1 MPTLVDKAE
10 PHPEEGLRR
19 QLSAGQMAM
28 VAVGGSI
35 GTGLLL
41 GSGAAVEIAGPAVI
55 FSYVIGAAVG
65 FVITMA
71 LGEMASAHPAA
82 GSFGLYAEL
91 YLNRWAG
98 FVARYGYWFSV
109 MIAVGAELVAAA
121 TYARFWWPRVPGV
134 AWVAMFAAVLLFVN
148 LRRVGDYGRFEYWFA
163 MVKVVT
169 IMVFVIVAAALLA
182 GGRVM
187 PQYTAQG
194 GFMPRGPL
202 SPLMAVSFALFSFLG
217 VEMVAI
223 SSGEARSAE
232 EIPRATRITFAL
244 LALVYL
250 GATATLVGVM
260 PWNRA
265 GVTESPFVTVF
276 QVAGIPA
283 ASAIMNFVVLT
294 AALSGANANLY
305 VAGRM
310 LFSLA
315 RGGYAPQRLARLTGH
330 GSPRAALLVSTA
342 GIALAIVMEHWA
354 PESAFLYILGASLFG
369 GMLAWAVALAA
380 HVAFRRKR
388 SAAEVAALP
397 MRAPGG
403 ATLSW
408 AALGVVIATVI
419 STWWVP
425 QSRITIVSGGPYLVI
440 LTIAYWLARHFRRG
454 ADKGR

>member
-1 MPTLVDKAE
+1 
-10 PHPEEGLRR
+10 
-19 QLSAGQMAM
+19 MAM

-41 GSGAAVEIAGPAVI
+41 GSGASVQIAGPAVVL
-55 FSYVIGAAVG
+55 SYLIGAAVA
-65 FVITMA
+65 FVVTMA

-121 TYARFWWPRVPGV
+121 TYARFWWPQVPGV
-134 AWVAMFAAVLLFVN
+134 AWVAAFAAVLLFVN
-148 LRRVGDYGRFEYWFA
+148 FRTVGDYGRFEYWFA

-169 IMVFVIVAAALLA
+169 IVAFVVVASALMA
-182 GGRVM
+182 GGRVA
-187 PQYTAQG
+187 PQYTLQG
-194 GFMPRGPL
+194 GFLPRGPV
-202 SPLMAVSFALFSFLG
+202 SPLLAVSFALFSFLG

-223 SSGEARSAE
+223 SSGEARSIP
-232 EIPRATRITFAL
+232 EIARATRIAFAL
-244 LALVYL
+244 LAFVYL
-250 GATATLVGVM
+250 GATAALVGVM

-265 GVTESPFVTVF
+265 GVTQSPFVTVF
-276 QVAGIPA
+276 EIAGIPA

-315 RGGYAPQRLARLTGH
+315 RGGHAPAALGRLTVH

-342 GIALAIVMEHWA
+342 GIVVAITMEQWA

-380 HVAFRRKR
+380 HVAFRRR
-388 SAAEVAALP
+388 LSRPALQALP

-403 ATLSW
+403 AALSW
-408 AALGVVIATVI
+408 AALVVIVATVI

-425 QSRITIVSGGPYLVI
+425 QSRITIVSGGPYLVV
-440 LTIAYWLARHFRRG
+440 LTLAHWAAKRKSRLKNSR
-454 ADKGR
+454 

>member
-1 MPTLVDKAE
+1 MTKSITDE
-10 PHPEEGLRR
+10 SGLHR

-41 GSGAAVEIAGPAVI
+41 GSGAAVQIAGPAVI
-55 FSYVIGAAVG
+55 VTYVIGAAVA
-65 FVITMA
+65 FVVTMA

-91 YLNRWAG
+91 YLNPWAG

-121 TYARFWWPRVPGV
+121 TYAQFWWPKVPGV
-134 AWVAMFAAVLLFVN
+134 AWVAVFAAVLLFVN
-148 LRRVGDYGRFEYWFA
+148 FRTVGDYGHFEYWFA
-163 MVKVVT
+163 MVEVVT
-169 IMVFVIVAAALLA
+169 IMVFIIIASALLA
-182 GGRVM
+182 GGRVS
-187 PQYTAQG
+187 PQYTPHG
-194 GFMPRGPL
+194 GFLPQGPV
-202 SPLMAVSFALFSFLG
+202 SPLLAVSFALFSFLG

-223 SSGEARSAE
+223 SSGEARSAR

-244 LALVYL
+244 LAFVYL
-250 GATATLVGVM
+250 GATTTLVGVM

-265 GVTESPFVTVF
+265 GVTQSPFVTVF
-276 QVAGIPA
+276 EIAGIPA

-315 RGGYAPQRLARLTGH
+315 RSGHAPARLGHLTAH
-330 GSPRAALLVSTA
+330 GSPRSALLVSTA
-342 GIALAIVMEHWA
+342 GIALALVMEQWA
-354 PESAFLYILGASLFG
+354 PRSAFLYILGASLFG
-369 GMLAWAVALAA
+369 GMLAWVIALAA
-380 HVAFRRKR
+380 HIGFRRR
-388 SAAEVAALP
+388 HTSAEIAALP

-403 ATLSW
+403 AALSW
-408 AALGVVIATVI
+408 AALMVIIATVI

-425 QSRITIVSGGPYLVI
+425 QSRITVMSGGPYLVV
-440 LTIAYWLARHFRRG
+440 LTAAYFVSRRVQ
-454 ADKGR
+454 